1 MQRLGAAM
9 TTSAHNI
16 GDLDDRSLAEA
27 IERKRRLLVIATG
40 EGRDDIE
47 DELSDLVREQDA
59 RPLRASDRPD
69 YMELSA
75 AQEAEIEGE
84 ADPMQP
90 MYDEQDAEAIE
101 EDRRFEQMRD
111 ERITARRERHG

>member
-1 MQRLGAAM
+1 M
-9 TTSAHNI
+9 TTTARSI
-16 GDLDDRSLAEA
+16 GALSDLVLSEA

-59 RPLRASDRPD
+59 RW
-69 YMELSA
+69 
-75 AQEAEIEGE
+75 
-84 ADPMQP
+84 
-90 MYDEQDAEAIE
+90 DAEAIE

-111 ERITARRERHG
+111 ERAEGS